1 MVALSR
7 FTLPLFLCVTLASMS
22 LAQGNAALD
31 SLVEHSKT
39 EPTNFLLFE
48 QIGVEYARLSD
59 FEKAAEF
66 FRKSVALNPDRI
78 PSKKNLAT
86 VLWFSGKRD
95 ESAAIFSSLETVIP
109 NDPVPQ
115 LYLGLNDY
123 DRKNMERAAKHFVRA
138 GTLASDNP
146 ETFPILVETYIF
158 TGRSDQAIQLLER
171 RIASGGSDSQTY
183 RWLGDAYDSQSQ
195 PEKAYRAYSDAIDHQ
210 PKAEENYLALAA
222 FSIEHANPV
231 FAREVLARGLRQVAG
246 SAKLLLEFGLA
257 WALQGDFEK
266 ARQYFA
272 DANTA
277 QSSWSLPLLA
287 LGVTDLQTGDA
298 EQAAECF
305 RKAKETA
312 PDDYRCYY
320 LHAVALN
327 RSQSDQNS
335 TARALAISE
344 LRRAISLNPHHAKAR
359 VALAETEIAD
369 GRTSAAEAELREALR
384 IEPTES
390 SALYKLALLCRREGK
405 TQEAERLL
413 HAFQQSRD
421 KSHSEE
427 NEFVLILKTVE

>member
-1 MVALSR
+1 M
-7 FTLPLFLCVTLASMS
+7 
-22 LAQGNAALD
+22 
-31 SLVEHSKT
+31 
-39 EPTNFLLFE
+39 
-48 QIGVEYARLSD
+48 
-59 FEKAAEF
+59 
-66 FRKSVALNPDRI
+66 
-78 PSKKNLAT
+78 
-86 VLWFSGKRD
+86 
-95 ESAAIFSSLETVIP
+95 
-109 NDPVPQ
+109 
-115 LYLGLNDY
+115 
-123 DRKNMERAAKHFVRA
+123 AAKHFVRA
-138 GTLASDNP
+138 GRLASDNP

-171 RIASGGSDSQTY
+171 RVASGASDSQTY

-231 FAREVLARGLRQVAG
+231 FARDVLARGLRQVPG

-277 QSSWSLPLLA
+277 QPSWSLPLLA
-287 LGVTDLQTGDA
+287 LGVTNLQTGDA

-327 RSQSDQNS
+327 RSQSNQNS

-413 HAFQQSRD
+413 HAFQQSKD

-427 NEFVLILKTVE
+427 NEFVLILKTVD